1 MNDDDDDEEEEE
13 EEEEKEEEEQ
23 EEEQKQKQEEE
34 QQQKQQQEAGV
45 EEEAE
50 AEVEMLPNHSMLSTY
65 FKTLSDCL
73 NKLGE
78 YDRLSVAT
86 ALQKDS
92 SSPRLR
98 YMSII
103 SETSCCGL
111 K

>member
-1 MNDDDDDEEEEE
+1 M
-13 EEEEKEEEEQ
+13 
-23 EEEQKQKQEEE
+23 
-34 QQQKQQQEAGV
+34 

-50 AEVEMLPNHSMLSTY
+50 AEMLPTHFMLSTY